1 MASGDSPPGFF
12 PGTRCA
18 LRVFAGDRPVYG
30 AFDAM
35 KDFTDSRP
43 RSVDV
48 IGRWTA
54 MAGTHSRPTQPI
66 PLTLADST

>member
-18 LRVFAGDRPVYG
+18 LRLFAGDRTVYG

-48 IGRWTA
+48 IPRGTA
-54 MAGTHSRPTQPI
+54 VAGTHSKPTQPI
-66 PLTLADST
+66 LLTLVDST